1 MSQAELEYA
10 WLFRAEYP
18 LVLRSVYL
26 IVHDL
31 GLAEE
36 ITQDAFATLYS
47 HWRRVSGYERP
58 DAWVRRVAV
67 RLAVKTAARERRRP
81 VLERAVAEDDAVPA
95 RIPDVDLARAIAAL
109 PPVQRACVVLSYF
122 EDRPTAE
129 VADILRIRESTARVH
144 LTRARRHL
152 AEALHEEVDEDAR

>member
-31 GLAEE
+31 GRAEE

-81 VLERAVAEDDAVPA
+81 VLERSVAEDDAVPA
-95 RIPDVDLARAIAAL
+95 RVPDVDLARAIAAL

-129 VADILRIRESTARVH
+129 VADILRIRGSTARVH